1 MNEPIIVRAVDAITL
16 VGGGDVGADD
26 LEVALRH
33 APVLVAADG
42 GAAPVVRA
50 GLSPQAVLGDMD
62 SLEAEIRDHIPADR
76 FHPIADQHS
85 TDFDKALRSV
95 AAPFVLGV
103 GFMGRR
109 VDHQL
114 ANFNVLVRRA
124 ERRCVLIGAHDVVL
138 AAPPEIA
145 LELAPGSRVSLF
157 PLAPVEGTSRGLHWP
172 IDGLKM
178 APGGVI
184 GTSNRV
190 AESHSGRVELTFFA
204 PGMLIILPRAA
215 LGAVLAALKPDA

>member
-1 MNEPIIVRAVDAITL
+1 VNEPIIVRAVDAITL

-42 GAAPVVRA
+42 GAAPAVRA
-50 GLSPQAVLGDMD
+50 GQIPQAVLGDMD
-62 SLEAEIRDHIPADR
+62 SLEPEIGRHIPADR

-95 AAPFVLGV
+95 SASFVLGV

-145 LELAPGSRVSLF
+145 LDLAPGSRVSLF
-157 PLAPVEGTSRGLHWP
+157 PLARVGGTSRGLHWP
-172 IDGLKM
+172 IDGLEM
-178 APGGVI
+178 APSGVI

-190 AESHSGRVELTFFA
+190 AEGHSGKVELAFSS
-204 PGMLIILPRAA
+204 PGMLIILPREA
-215 LGAVLAALKPDA
+215 LGAVLSTLQPET